1 MFVEGEVEI
10 AIKDRTAVLSD
21 DHDRKLWI
29 QGAFKDMS
37 CYRISGLAEV
47 AANKYRATVALKLSD
62 RPENER
68 DHILRSRNN
77 PMELRNFM
85 ERMFVG
91 KGTIKC
97 VSDPK
102 IKEN

>member
-10 AIKDRTAVLSD
+10 TSKDRTAVLND

-37 CYRISGLAEV
+37 VYRIASLKEISPRL
-47 AANKYRATVALKLSD
+47 YSATVTLKLDD
-62 RPENER
+62 RPQEER
-68 DHILRSRNN
+68 DNILRSRNN
-77 PMELRNFM
+77 PMELRSFM

-91 KGTIKC
+91 KGSIRC

-102 IKEN
+102 IKEA